1 VHVDCT
7 SFWKQPALKRGKT
20 SRRISLRLQIAAIA
34 ALALAASCAG
44 DRGGSDVKNTASAMV
59 ATETAEPS
67 QETYALGST
76 VSASGAVP
84 KEASGET
91 FIQGGPV
98 FLSINVD
105 GASIDHQVEVQWVA
119 PNGRALRHEERLVPR
134 SADFVAFTTGSTDDW
149 PVGQHRAIVVIDGRK
164 VTEKRFVLTTA

>member
-1 VHVDCT
+1 M
-7 SFWKQPALKRGKT
+7 
-20 SRRISLRLQIAAIA
+20 RLQIAAIA
-34 ALALAASCAG
+34 ALALAAGCAG
-44 DRGGSDVKNTASAMV
+44 DRGVNDVKKTESAMV
-59 ATETAEPS
+59 VADTAEPS

-84 KEASGET
+84 KDASGET

-105 GASIDHQVEVQWVA
+105 GASIDHEVEVQWVA
-119 PNGRALRHEERLVPR
+119 PNGRALRQEQRRVPR
-134 SADFVAFTTGSTDDW
+134 SADFVAFTTGSTDGW

-164 VTEKRFVLTTA
+164 VTEKRFLLTTA